1 MKYDDEIGDIDGQL
15 NVLCQEGLLK
25 NGGALD
31 NLEDY
36 LELLSAPNVRT
47 LYKNFCKGKDNTK
60 EEQVKALLNHSK
72 KKSFFMSK
80 TSIAEKILKDAKAI
94 DSTVTNSFLVEDKP
108 RGIFIRILSLYSLS
122 NFW

>member
-1 MKYDDEIGDIDGQL
+1 MKYDDEIRDLDGQL
-15 NVLCQEGLLK
+15 NVLCREGFLK

-36 LELLSAPNVRT
+36 LELLSAPNVKT
-47 LYKNFCKGKDNTK
+47 LYKTFCKGKDNTK
-60 EEQVKALLNHSK
+60 EEQVKALLYHSK

-80 TSIAEKILKDAKAI
+80 TSIAEKIMKEAKAI
-94 DSTVTNSFLVEDKP
+94 DPLLINSFLVEDKP

>member
-1 MKYDDEIGDIDGQL
+1 MAALQYESKCVVSCVEEFVRGVIDETDD
-15 NVLCQEGLLK
+15 
-25 NGGALD
+25 
-31 NLEDY
+31 
-36 LELLSAPNVRT
+36 
-47 LYKNFCKGKDNTK
+47 KDNTK
-60 EEQVKALLNHSK
+60 EELVKALLNQSK

>member
-47 LYKNFCKGKDNTK
+47 LYKNFCKGKVNTK

-72 KKSFFMSK
+72 KKSFFTSK

>member
-36 LELLSAPNVRT
+36 PELLSAPNVRT
-47 LYKNFCKGKDNTK
+47 LYKNFCKVKDNTK

-72 KKSFFMSK
+72 KKSFFTSK

>member
-1 MKYDDEIGDIDGQL
+1 MKYDDEIADIDGQL
-15 NVLCQEGLLK
+15 NLLCQEGLLK

-80 TSIAEKILKDAKAI
+80 TSITEKKVILYIKKSIAEKILKYAKAI
-94 DSTVTNSFLVEDKP
+94 DSKVTNSFLVEDK
-108 RGIFIRILSLYSLS
+108 L
-122 NFW
+122 

>member
-1 MKYDDEIGDIDGQL
+1 MKYDDEIADIDGQL
-15 NVLCQEGLLK
+15 SVLCQEGLLK

>member
-1 MKYDDEIGDIDGQL
+1 MKYDDEIADIDGQL
-15 NVLCQEGLLK
+15 NLLCQEGLLK